1 MGATVGLPVEPDD
14 VHHAHP
20 GNRGGDEVDLGAD
33 QRRVDVCRG
42 AVEKAHLDGAIGGQ
56 LGVDRVGQLVA
67 KTIGQRTEL
76 EVHARRQRF
85 HVASRGRHLP
95 AVPDDAAHDVQHGVG
110 AHQRVS
116 PVPVERARHGRADGR
131 HRWAIDA
138 PGLLLLTSRLQG
150 VPHERPVLA
159 DVGDRI
165 GGTIGREDPG
175 VVGLTTT
182 GGVEHSAVECHA
194 VVVDRNHLRIHRA
207 LIGVAQV
214 QLIGCDG
221 VLV

>member
-1 MGATVGLPVEPDD
+1 MRAANGSMLPP
-14 VHHAHP
+14 
-20 GNRGGDEVDLGAD
+20 
-33 QRRVDVCRG
+33 
-42 AVEKAHLDGAIGGQ
+42 
-56 LGVDRVGQLVA
+56 VA
-67 KTIGQRTEL
+67 GTC
-76 EVHARRQRF
+76 QRF
-85 HVASRGRHLP
+85 QTTPPMTCNMVWVRINA
-95 AVPDDAAHDVQHGVG
+95 
-110 AHQRVS
+110 S